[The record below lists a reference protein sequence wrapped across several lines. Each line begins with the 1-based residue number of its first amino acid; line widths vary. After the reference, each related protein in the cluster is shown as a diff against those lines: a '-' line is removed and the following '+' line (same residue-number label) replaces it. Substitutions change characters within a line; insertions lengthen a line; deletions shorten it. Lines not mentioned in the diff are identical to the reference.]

1 MNQDYFDGEQGTDTS
16 PGDLASRVYEKRMA
30 EYQRM
35 FERRKQLEKKND
47 KRLAEVRKKND
58 ARLKGNHRRKKR
70 LQRHRAAL
78 DKRRKKRSEQIEAL
92 YQEATERERNRLRRR
107 KADKKKR
114 LMKKKILIL
123 CGGCGILVFVF
134 FLFQFLIPGSSLK
147 KKEIIDDTPIG
158 EMLDAQIFPDKP
170 YDTLDG
176 ISEQQLLYT
185 LLLDHFEG
193 NKAAVLGVM
202 CNLHAES
209 NFEAANLEDY
219 NNDLWGISDADY
231 TEEVNRKTIDKKDFL
246 ESRRVDTT
254 NGYLNG
260 NNLWVNLDGGYGYA
274 QYTAYDKKEAFYQF
288 AEQWFAPG
296 GPGEAY
302 RFNIGDPKMQAQ
314 YIIQILNSN
323 AYHEMNDLIA
333 HAKVPVDACY
343 YWLKMYEEPY
353 DPYCDGY
360 YTLAFERAAVAD
372 EIEAICGGVIDTADG
387 GNGAVDG
394 NTGV

>member
-1 MNQDYFDGEQGTDTS
+1 MNPEDYQKEQQQTEDS
-16 PGDLASRVYEKRMA
+16 DDLASRIYDIRMA

-35 FERRKQLEKKND
+35 FNLRKKLQEEND
-47 KRLAEVRKKND
+47 KRIAAVRKKND
-58 ARLKGNHRRKKR
+58 VRLRGKHRRKKR
-70 LQRHRAAL
+70 LQRHRAAF
-78 DKRRKKRSEQIEAL
+78 DRRRKERNARVEAL
-92 YQEATERERNRLRRR
+92 YEESVEREKNRLRRR

-114 LMKKKILIL
+114 LMKKKLL
-123 CGGCGILVFVF
+123 LVCGGCGIAVFVF
-134 FLFQFLIPGSSLK
+134 FLFQFLLPGTTLK
-147 KKEIIDDTPIG
+147 KQEIIDDTPLG
-158 EMLDAQIFPDKP
+158 ELLDAQVFPDKP
-170 YDTLDG
+170 YDSLNG

-185 LLLDHFEG
+185 LLMDHFEG

-202 CNLHAES
+202 CNLQAES

-246 ESRRVDTT
+246 ESRRVDLT
-254 NGYLNG
+254 NGYLNA

-274 QYTAYDKKEAFYQF
+274 QYTAYDKKESFYQF

-296 GPGEAY
+296 GPGEAF

-333 HAKVPVDACY
+333 HAKATVDACY

-360 YTLAFERAAVAD
+360 YTLAFERAKVAD
-372 EIEAICGGVIDTADG
+372 EIEAACGG
-387 GNGAVDG
+387 GNAAAGSG
-394 NTGV
+394 TGV

>member
-1 MNQDYFDGEQGTDTS
+1 MNPDEYRGRQQQEED
-16 PGDLASRVYEKRMA
+16 PADLASRVYNMRMA

-35 FERRKQLEKKND
+35 FNLRKQLQEENER
-47 KRLAEVRKKND
+47 RLHDVRKKND
-58 ARLKGNHRRKKR
+58 ARLKGRRRRKKR

-78 DKRRKKRSEQIEAL
+78 DRRRSQRNARVEAL
-92 YQEATERERNRLRRR
+92 YEESLARERNRLRRR
-107 KADKKKR
+107 RADKKKR
-114 LMKKKILIL
+114 LMKKRLLLIG
-123 CGGCGILVFVF
+123 GGCGVLAFVF
-134 FLFQFLIPGSSLK
+134 LLFQFLLPGTALK
-147 KKEIIDDTPIG
+147 KKDIIDDTPLG
-158 EMLDAQIFPDKP
+158 ELLDAQIFPDKP
-170 YDTLDG
+170 YDTLNG

-185 LLLDHFEG
+185 LLMDHFDG

-202 CNLHAES
+202 CNLQAES
-209 NFEAANLEDY
+209 NFTAANLEDY
-219 NNDLWGISDADY
+219 NNDLWGITDADY

-246 ESRRVDTT
+246 ESRRTDLT

-274 QYTAYDKKEAFYQF
+274 QYTAYDKKESFYQF

-360 YTLAFERAAVAD
+360 YTLAFERAEVAD
-372 EIEAICGGVIDTADG
+372 EIEAACGGAAAADSE
-387 GNGAVDG
+387 
-394 NTGV
+394 TGV

>member
-1 MNQDYFDGEQGTDTS
+1 MNPDDYRNEQQREEKS
-16 PGDLASRVYEKRMA
+16 ADLASRVYDMRMA

-35 FERRKQLEKKND
+35 FNLRKQLQEENE
-47 KRLAEVRKKND
+47 KRLTQVRKKND
-58 ARLKGNHRRKKR
+58 ARLKGKHRKKKR
-70 LQRHRAAL
+70 LQRHRAAV
-78 DKRRKKRSEQIEAL
+78 DRRRKERDARMEAL
-92 YQEATERERNRLRRR
+92 YEESLEREKNRLRRR

-114 LMKKKILIL
+114 LMKKKLLLL
-123 CGGCGILVFVF
+123 CGGCGVVVFIF
-134 FLFQFLIPGSSLK
+134 FLFQFLLPGTALK
-147 KKEIIDDTPIG
+147 KQEIIDDTPIG
-158 EMLDAQIFPDKP
+158 ELLDAQIFPDKP
-170 YDTLDG
+170 YDTLNG

-185 LLLDHFEG
+185 LLMDHFDG

-209 NFEAANLEDY
+209 KFEAANLEDY
-219 NNDLWGISDADY
+219 NNDLWGITDADY

-254 NGYLNG
+254 NGYFNDK
-260 NNLWVNLDGGYGYA
+260 NLWVNLDGGYGYA
-274 QYTAYDKKEAFYQF
+274 QYTAYDKKEALYQF
-288 AEQWFAPG
+288 AEQWFSPG
-296 GPGEAY
+296 GPGEAF

-360 YTLAFERAAVAD
+360 YTLAFERAEVAD
-372 EIEAICGGVIDTADG
+372 EIEAACEGGIATADSE
-387 GNGAVDG
+387 
-394 NTGV
+394 TGV